1 MLRLHLVFETSL
13 KPSPGPDSSS
23 SVSPAIIPFFY
34 TALLLLPVILVLV
47 RFYIRSR
54 VKRHSFG
61 FFHPFTNDGGGGER
75 VLWCAVRAIQELD
88 PSAQCFVY
96 TGDVAS
102 PDSLAER
109 AHNLFGV
116 VLPRPVE
123 VLRKSYRCLIKAS
136 RYPRF
141 TLLGQSLQHSLS
153 HNPCASPPLSPFQT
167 LVVRLCYRHLVE
179 ASLYPRFTLLG
190 QSLQHSLS
198 HDPRASPPLSHL
210 LTQPP
215 PVAPQLLVGPPPV
228 APQLLVGPPPVAPQL
243 LVGPPPVAPH
253 LLVGLPP
260 VAPQLLVGPPP
271 VAPHLHFYPHSPLLT
286 AEQVQQ
292 RSRAAVQQHC
302 GAAE

>member
-1 MLRLHLVFETSL
+1 MVQTQPTISPASIFLLAAALVPSKSQPDAAAAAAAAAAVPAAVAFAAVVAAVAAATVAAACVADLARAAATPADLLSAGVQFYQ
-13 KPSPGPDSSS
+13 KPSHQSQLKLNLPYPAGLLSAGLLSAGARFYQHPIDRKIGARDSSS
-23 SVSPAIIPFFY
+23 SVSPDIFPFFY

-75 VLWCAVRAIQELD
+75 VLWCAVRAIQ
-88 PSAQCFVY
+88 
-96 TGDVAS
+96 
-102 PDSLAER
+102 
-109 AHNLFGV
+109 
-116 VLPRPVE
+116 
-123 VLRKSYRCLIKAS
+123 VLRKSYRCLIKASRCLIKAS

-210 LTQPP
+210 LTQ
-215 PVAPQLLVGPPPV
+215 VVRLS
-228 APQLLVGPPPVAPQL
+228 
-243 LVGPPPVAPH
+243 
-253 LLVGLPP
+253 
-260 VAPQLLVGPPP
+260 
-271 VAPHLHFYPHSPLLT
+271 YPI
-286 AEQVQQ
+286 
-292 RSRAAVQQHC
+292 
-302 GAAE
+302 